1 MRNYFSKKIFL
12 VRKVINISFS
22 QVDKKFKTFLKSLKR
37 NLINLVKN
45 FSLLYNRKVKKK
57 KEGNFTRKTS
67 IRNARPS

>member
-22 QVDKKFKTFLKSLKR
+22 QVDKKFKTFLKNLKR

-57 KEGNFTRKTS
+57 KKRVILLEKLQ
-67 IRNARPS
+67 